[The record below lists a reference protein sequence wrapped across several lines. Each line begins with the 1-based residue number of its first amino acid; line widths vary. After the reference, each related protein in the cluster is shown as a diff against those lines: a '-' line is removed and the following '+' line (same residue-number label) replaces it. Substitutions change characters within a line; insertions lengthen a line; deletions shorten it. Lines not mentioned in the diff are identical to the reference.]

1 MCFKHSLKIM
11 YKIKFSNCKCLSLFK
26 QHIIYCGEISSML
39 IYSYSVIGCVTFDII
54 KRIWGA
60 FFSFLEVDDPIYFLH
75 FLYVQSYGQLLFIIC
90 IQQCF
95 SLLFDQTCLCVS
107 ELKFQHIIFFSGNK
121 AIAMACY
128 KTRENKTPQ
137 LYYLQFVPSCLA
149 RRMKL
154 KSVNH
159 GHLCQPKYLVRNK
172 RFSPLRFVRE
182 NESQSRER
190 MKRFL

>member
-1 MCFKHSLKIM
+1 MGSI
-11 YKIKFSNCKCLSLFK
+11 
-26 QHIIYCGEISSML
+26 
-39 IYSYSVIGCVTFDII
+39 
-54 KRIWGA
+54 
-60 FFSFLEVDDPIYFLH
+60 FSFLEVDDPIYFCIFSMYNH
-75 FLYVQSYGQLLFIIC
+75 MVSCFLLFA
-90 IQQCF
+90 F
-95 SLLFDQTCLCVS
+95 SNVFPCCLIRTRLCVS

-128 KTRENKTPQ
+128 KTRENQTPQ

-172 RFSPLRFVRE
+172 HFSPLRFARE
-182 NESQSRER
+182 NESQSREW